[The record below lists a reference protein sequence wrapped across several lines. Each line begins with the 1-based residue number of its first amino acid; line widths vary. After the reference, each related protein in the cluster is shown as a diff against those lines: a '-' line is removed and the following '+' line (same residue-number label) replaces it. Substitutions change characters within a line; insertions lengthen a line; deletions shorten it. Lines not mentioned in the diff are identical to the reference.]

1 MSIKNVSGPVIIVQ
15 SKIVRVQSHE
25 NAMIACW
32 LLSRRGG
39 AVACLLAY
47 LDVSK
52 LWPPNFLSD
61 LSPLASYTL
70 CCWLDLVIALQSS
83 KQSVNYNQK
92 VSLYLQ

>member
-15 SKIVRVQSHE
+15 SEIVRVQSHE

-61 LSPLASYTL
+61 LSPLASY
-70 CCWLDLVIALQSS
+70 ALLLAGLGYCVAEQ
-83 KQSVNYNQK
+83 QA
-92 VSLYLQ
+92 VSQL

>member
-1 MSIKNVSGPVIIVQ
+1 MENPNSNQYSDPLLGKYQNVHKECIGPVIIVQ

-32 LLSRRGG
+32 LLSWLGG

-61 LSPLASYTL
+61 LSP
-70 CCWLDLVIALQSS
+70 
-83 KQSVNYNQK
+83 
-92 VSLYLQ
+92 VSFG

>member
-15 SKIVRVQSHE
+15 SEIVRVQSHE

-52 LWPPNFLSD
+52 LWPRTFCLICLLS
-61 LSPLASYTL
+61 LLASYAL
-70 CCWLDLVIALQSS
+70 LLAGLGCCVAEQLA
-83 KQSVNYNQK
+83 
-92 VSLYLQ
+92 VSQL